1 MLFRICLLTCLLGA
15 THLASAQGNDGF
27 QRRDGTMYLVRNG
40 ETRPMT
46 RDVRLPNGRLITRD
60 GFVVARDG
68 KRTELKDGQGC
79 TLLGEPVAIRPQP
92 DGRLLLATRAAPR
105 AAAPASAAP
114 RSYSE
119 AVWRWLEGR
128 GRGKGKGREKFKH
141 KDKDKH
147 DDD

>member
-27 QRRDGTMYLVRNG
+27 QRRDGTMYLIRNG

-46 RDVRLPNGRLITRD
+46 RDARLPNGRLITRD

-79 TLLGEPVAIRPQP
+79 TLLGEPVAVRPQP
-92 DGRLLLATRAAPR
+92 DGRLLLATSAAPR
-105 AAAPASAAP
+105 AAAPAAP
-114 RSYSE
+114 ISYSE

-128 GRGKGKGREKFKH
+128 GRGKGKGREKSKH
-141 KDKDKH
+141 KARGKH

>member
-1 MLFRICLLTCLLGA
+1 MRFRFLLLSCLFCA
-15 THLASAQGNDGF
+15 THLAAAQTNDGF
-27 QRRDGTMYLVRNG
+27 QRRDGSMYLIRNG

-46 RDVRLPNGRLITRD
+46 RDMRLPNGRLITRD

-92 DGRLLLATRAAPR
+92 DGRLLLAT
-105 AAAPASAAP
+105 SAAP
-114 RSYSE
+114 RPAAPAAPGSYSE

-128 GRGKGKGREKFKH
+128 GRGKGKGHGKLKRKH
-141 KDKDKH
+141 KGKH